1 MQVLLPKVRLN
12 PMDSFADL
20 IGSLF
25 PVALA
30 FITLVVVLAKMEV
43 RIGVA
48 EEKIKALFDLWNSKD
63 K

>member
-1 MQVLLPKVRLN
+1 
-12 PMDSFADL
+12 MDSFADL